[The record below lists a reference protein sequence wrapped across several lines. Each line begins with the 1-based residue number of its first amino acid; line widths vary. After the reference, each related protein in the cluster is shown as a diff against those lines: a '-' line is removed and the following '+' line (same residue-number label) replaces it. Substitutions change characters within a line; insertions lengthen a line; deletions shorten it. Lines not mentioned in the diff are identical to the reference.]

1 MILLREA
8 VMSVVPKATKRATT
22 LTQRNLH
29 IDSSL
34 TLNRIQTR
42 FSTSKFNLTK
52 LQPKNFTKLNIPQH
66 FLVFN
71 KKFFNFGT
79 NFEYFWNFKIGLS
92 FHFTYLISAHNFEF
106 SQSDRQ
112 ELCATRSENKKL
124 YNPYFARIRILRK
137 ISKTSI

>member
-1 MILLREA
+1 MILLRKA

-22 LTQRNLH
+22 LTLRNLH

-71 KKFFNFGT
+71 KKFFNFGK
-79 NFEYFWNFKIGLS
+79 NRPFV
-92 FHFTYLISAHNFEF
+92 SAHNSEF